1 MIKELICI
9 ICPMGCH
16 LQIEM
21 DDMKNINLVTGNSCP
36 RGEKYA
42 CKELIHPERILT
54 STVRIEGA
62 IHPML
67 PVMTDKAVA
76 KDKMFDVM
84 KKLKEVRIKAP
95 VKYEDI
101 IIENN
106 PIKNEFKTDENILF
120 EITLN
125 MKNYNIKVRRSL

>member
-54 STVRIEGA
+54 DICSCITYIFYYDVFI
-62 IHPML
+62 
-67 PVMTDKAVA
+67 
-76 KDKMFDVM
+76 FDWSFY
-84 KKLKEVRIKAP
+84 P
-95 VKYEDI
+95 Y
-101 IIENN
+101 
-106 PIKNEFKTDENILF
+106 FF
-120 EITLN
+120 
-125 MKNYNIKVRRSL
+125 

>member
-21 DDMKNINLVTGNSCP
+21 DDKKNINLVTGNSCS

-62 IHPML
+62 IHSML

-101 IIENN
+101 IIENVCD
-106 PIKNEFKTDENILF
+106 TGANI
-120 EITLN
+120 IAS
-125 MKNYNIKVRRSL
+125 RSMDKYEKL

>member
-1 MIKELICI
+1 MIKKLICI

-101 IIENN
+101 IIENVCD
-106 PIKNEFKTDENILF
+106 TGANI
-120 EITLN
+120 IAS
-125 MKNYNIKVRRSL
+125 RSMDKYEKL